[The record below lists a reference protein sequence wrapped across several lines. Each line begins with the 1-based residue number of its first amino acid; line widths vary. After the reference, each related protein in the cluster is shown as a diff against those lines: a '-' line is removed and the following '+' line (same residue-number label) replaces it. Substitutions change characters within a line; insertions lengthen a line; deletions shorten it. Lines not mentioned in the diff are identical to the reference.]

1 MKKVIV
7 ALILAGMTII
17 SPVASSTAEAAK
29 NCPEGSHPGKGPD
42 PKKVYC
48 YDNDDPSQIV
58 KIISL

>member
-1 MKKVIV
+1 
-7 ALILAGMTII
+7 MTMT
-17 SPVASSTAEAAK
+17 PLGSSTARASK
-29 NCPEGSHPGKGPD
+29 NCPDGSQPGKGPD

>member
-1 MKKVIV
+1 MKKLAV

-17 SPVASSTAEAAK
+17 APVSSSTAWASK
-29 NCPEGSHPGKGPD
+29 NCPDGSHPGKGAD